1 MLWSLLALLRA
12 ITSNHNG
19 DFFCLN
25 CFHAY
30 KTENKFKKHDRVCNG
45 DDYCYVQMSNNNNKI
60 SKCSHEKKS
69 MKAPFTIYV
78 DLECLL
84 EKMSTC
90 QKNPE
95 KSYTEQKSN

>member
-1 MLWSLLALLRA
+1 
-12 ITSNHNG
+12 
-19 DFFCLN
+19 
-25 CFHAY
+25 
-30 KTENKFKKHDRVCNG
+30 
-45 DDYCYVQMSNNNNKI
+45 MSNKNNKI
-60 SKCSHEKKS
+60 SKCSHEEKS
-69 MKAPFTIYV
+69 MKAPFIYV